1 VIVPDGAAAAFL
13 LHDWPSAQLRPL
25 RALMRA
31 YIDFGYL
38 RLDAPLQLPA
48 HAACD
53 GLRPLPAALLLR
65 HAEGAAVL
73 LEAGALARPHSV
85 DYLLEAA
92 ARVDDVDRGQRERR
106 RHQRG
111 GHERRH
117 PLDDLADMHASPHE
131 PGDLRRDEQHDGD
144 DQWPR
149 PTVRGHVDATDQ
161 DAPATGPGDRQR
173 RSEQGDDEDIG
184 DDREQAHRGGHYSA
198 VSTAKR
204 KASRNGSP
212 SSDTQVSGY

>member
-1 VIVPDGAAAAFL
+1 MSNARPLALTPALQHAQLLQRAVADGCEAAGERCRTLLRAGVRCGDARCPDGAAAAFL

-48 HAACD
+48 HAACH

-92 ARVDDVDRGQRERR
+92 ARIGLADVRTAGAGAPDPHALFVRLAGGLWPQGGNVRR
-106 RHQRG
+106 RLGR
-111 GHERRH
+111 
-117 PLDDLADMHASPHE
+117 LAE
-131 PGDLRRDEQHDGD
+131 
-144 DQWPR
+144 
-149 PTVRGHVDATDQ
+149 
-161 DAPATGPGDRQR
+161 
-173 RSEQGDDEDIG
+173 
-184 DDREQAHRGGHYSA
+184 
-198 VSTAKR
+198 
-204 KASRNGSP
+204 ASR
-212 SSDTQVSGY
+212 VAVAR